1 MRATDLN
8 GEPQREPGAPIAW
21 IAEDVRAK
29 GEWLYGAASGRNTLK
44 ASLTDGTLAMVLY
57 RCMQQSTRWKLA
69 PLAMVFG
76 KLNTFLGGCVIGRG
90 ADFGRR
96 FVLIHSGGVYIN
108 SSVRGGRDVHVEHQ
122 VTIGA
127 ERDQSPIV
135 GSGVFLGA
143 GAKVIGPVRIGDG
156 AKVGAN
162 AVVVKDVPEHTT
174 VVGVPA
180 KPVAQNRDSAGGED
194 G

>member
-1 MRATDLN
+1 MGAD
-8 GEPQREPGAPIAW
+8 PQPQPGAPITW

-29 GEWLYGAASGRNTLK
+29 GEWLYGAANGRNTLK
-44 ASLTDGTLAMVLY
+44 AWVTDGTVAMVLY
-57 RCMQQSTRWKLA
+57 RCMQQSNRWRLA

-76 KLNTFLGGCVIGRG
+76 KLNAFFGGCVIGRG

-108 SSVRGGRDVHVEHQ
+108 SSVRGGSDVYVEHQ

-127 ERDQSPIV
+127 ERDQSPLV
-135 GSGVFLGA
+135 GNKVFLGA
-143 GAKVIGPVRIGDG
+143 GAKVIGPVRIGNG

-162 AVVVKDVPEHTT
+162 AVVVKSVAENTT

-180 KPVAQNRDSAGGED
+180 KPVTPRAASDGGPD
-194 G
+194 A